1 MSAADRSEARKPEAA
16 EPGAGKPGGGKPE
29 AAGPEAGY
37 ASRRPA
43 RPPGVLRSY
52 LRAARRGRG
61 PSRPQGPS
69 GTLPPVELVLPGLT
83 VDRRRL
89 ARYVRLCGGEPGE
102 FLPPAYPHLLA
113 FPAALALMTAPGFP
127 LPALGLVHIA
137 NTLTRLRP
145 IRADERLTV
154 RVRTADLRPH
164 PRGTA
169 FDVLAEVSGDT
180 DGDLLWHSAGTYL
193 RRHPAEPGRPGAA
206 TPPPGPGG
214 VAPPFAEAA
223 RWQLAAGAGRRYASV
238 SGDRNPIHLHP
249 WTARPFG
256 FRRAVAHGMWTKARV
271 LEALGPELPAAVRVE
286 VAFRAPVP
294 LPSEVRLALDRAPD
308 GRSTAFTLTG
318 AADGRTHLRGR
329 AEAL

>member
-1 MSAADRSEARKPEAA
+1 M
-16 EPGAGKPGGGKPE
+16 
-29 AAGPEAGY
+29 
-37 ASRRPA
+37 
-43 RPPGVLRSY
+43 
-52 LRAARRGRG
+52 
-61 PSRPQGPS
+61 
-69 GTLPPVELVLPGLT
+69 LPGLS

-89 ARYVRLCGGEPGE
+89 ARYARVCGGVPGE

-127 LPALGLVHIA
+127 LPAPGLVHTA

-164 PRGTA
+164 ARGTV
-169 FDVLAEVSGDT
+169 FDVLAEVSSDT
-180 DGDLLWHSAGTYL
+180 GGDLVWHSSSSYL
-193 RRHPAEPGRPGAA
+193 RRHPTEPGRPGAGG
-206 TPPPGPGG
+206 PPPGPGAG
-214 VAPPFAEAA
+214 APPFAEAA
-223 RWQLAAGAGRRYASV
+223 RWQLPAGAGRRYASV

-249 WTARPFG
+249 WTARLFG

-294 LPSEVRLALDRAPD
+294 LPSEVRLGVGRAPD
-308 GRSTAFTLTG
+308 GRSIGFALAG
-318 AADGRTHLRGR
+318 VADGRTHLRGR